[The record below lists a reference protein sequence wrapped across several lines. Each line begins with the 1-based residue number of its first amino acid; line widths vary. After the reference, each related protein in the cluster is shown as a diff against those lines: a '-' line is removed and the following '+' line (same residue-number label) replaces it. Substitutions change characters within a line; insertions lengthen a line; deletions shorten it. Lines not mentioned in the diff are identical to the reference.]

1 MIARV
6 ATLKVRTDRID
17 EIVKY
22 YNDSIFPVVSQKQ
35 GFRGGYLLT
44 DRKTGDC
51 LAVGYWDYEDQAL
64 ADERDSQFK
73 ERISTIQEYVVS
85 PPVWRIYEVSLKY

>member
-22 YNDSIFPVVSQKQ
+22 YNDSIFPVVSQKE

-51 LAVGYWDYEDQAL
+51 LAVGYWDAEDQAL
-64 ADERDSQFK
+64 ADERDGQFK
-73 ERISTIQEYVVS
+73 ERINMIQEYVVS
-85 PPVWRIYEVSLKY
+85 PPAWRIYEVSLKY

>member
-6 ATLKVRTDRID
+6 ATLKVKTDKMD

-22 YNDSIFPVVSQKQ
+22 YNDSVFPVVSQKQ

-44 DRKTGDC
+44 DRNTGDC
-51 LAVGYWDYEDQAL
+51 LAVGYWDAEDQIL
-64 ADERDSQFK
+64 ADERDGQFK
-73 ERISTIQEYVVS
+73 ERINAIEEYVVS
-85 PPVWRIYEVSLKY
+85 PLAWRVYDVSLKY